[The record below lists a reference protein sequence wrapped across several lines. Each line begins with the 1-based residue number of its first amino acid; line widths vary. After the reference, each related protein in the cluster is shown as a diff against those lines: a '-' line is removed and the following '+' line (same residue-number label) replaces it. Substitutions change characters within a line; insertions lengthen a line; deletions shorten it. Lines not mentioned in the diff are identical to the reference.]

1 MPPRDEF
8 SLGNVTTT
16 RFRSEISP
24 QQKPGGKCPPA
35 KVGSVTGTGSPAGAA
50 GGPGKGRERTNPPGR
65 PLIPSVSMGAHHRS
79 NYWGKLQPFTTCR
92 SRRGAVLN
100 GKLHGVSLVLLLLLF
115 NSQGRRIYGLSLL
128 IIRPSQIKMID
139 SSACFTAALGGYY
152 SC

>member
-1 MPPRDEF
+1 MTSFLWEMSQPHASGVKCLPSKSLVANVPPPRLAA
-8 SLGNVTTT
+8 SPGLG
-16 RFRSEISP
+16 P
-24 QQKPGGKCPPA
+24 QQEQL
-35 KVGSVTGTGSPAGAA
+35 